1 MSKRRQVLVKKLE
14 RAEEHD
20 QGNSHAWNWSN
31 PMLDAVYRR
40 KAEEVQAVILRLEA
54 GENVPEWEIEHA
66 LDNSEARQL
75 GGY

>member
-1 MSKRRQVLVKKLE
+1 MSERRQLLVKKLE

-20 QGNSHAWNWSN
+20 RGNSHSWNWSN
-31 PMLDAVYRR
+31 PMLDAVYRH
-40 KAEEVQAVILRLEA
+40 KAEEVESAILRLEA

-66 LDNSEARQL
+66 LENSEARQL